1 MLRDITSIHTCWG
14 WVRLSCTT
22 FFYFPTFCFI
32 DNNIKKKKVFTEVIP
47 FQQPNPLSLVESNR
61 KGNR

>member
-22 FFYFPTFCFI
+22 FFYFPTFFFI
-32 DNNIKKKKVFTEVIP
+32 DNNIRKK
-47 FQQPNPLSLVESNR
+47 SLHRSNSISAA
-61 KGNR
+61 